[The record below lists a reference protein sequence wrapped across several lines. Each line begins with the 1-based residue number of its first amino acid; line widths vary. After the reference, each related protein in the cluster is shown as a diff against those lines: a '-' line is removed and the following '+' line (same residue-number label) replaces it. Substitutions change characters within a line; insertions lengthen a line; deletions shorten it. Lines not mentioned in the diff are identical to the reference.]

1 MPQPIFSARY
11 FIFPLLAV
19 FFALGV
25 YEMMPSLT
33 PATAE
38 EAFDEVADESTE
50 VVTVGQTGM
59 PASNARVRPI
69 LVKHRNQFV
78 VVCVAGCKGQ
88 ASPVQFR
95 PSPCASA
102 LVYSFRQHSLV
113 ERWLRA
119 TTSSVLRVATRR
131 RGRSIVDTRNPEAGW
146 R

>member
-11 FIFPLLAV
+11 FILALLSV

-38 EAFDEVADESTE
+38 EAFDEVPDGSTD
-50 VVTVGQTGM
+50 VVGVGQTGM

-69 LVKHRNQFV
+69 LAKHRNQFV

-88 ASPVQFR
+88 ASPVQVLPKPVR
-95 PSPCASA
+95 KRTGL
-102 LVYSFRQHSLV
+102 LVPAAFFGGTVAESNDVICLAGCDKKAGQVVQRMGG
-113 ERWLRA
+113 LR
-119 TTSSVLRVATRR
+119 
-131 RGRSIVDTRNPEAGW
+131 NK
-146 R
+146 

>member
-1 MPQPIFSARY
+1 MPQPIFSARF
-11 FIFPLLAV
+11 FILALLAV

-38 EAFDEVADESTE
+38 EAFDESTE

-88 ASPVQFR
+88 ASPVQFLPKPVR
-95 PSPCASA
+95 KRTGLFVPAAFFGGTVAESNDVICLAGCDKKA
-102 LVYSFRQHSLV
+102 GQVVQRMGG
-113 ERWLRA
+113 LRKK
-119 TTSSVLRVATRR
+119 
-131 RGRSIVDTRNPEAGW
+131 
-146 R
+146 

>member
-11 FIFPLLAV
+11 FIFALLAV

-38 EAFDEVADESTE
+38 EAFDEVPDGSME
-50 VVTVGQTGM
+50 VGGVGQTGM

-69 LVKHRNQFV
+69 LAKHRNQFV

-88 ASPVQFR
+88 ASPVQFLPKPVR
-95 PSPCASA
+95 KRSGLFVPAAFFGGTVAESNDVICLAGCDKKA
-102 LVYSFRQHSLV
+102 GQVVQRMGG
-113 ERWLRA
+113 LR
-119 TTSSVLRVATRR
+119 
-131 RGRSIVDTRNPEAGW
+131 NK
-146 R
+146 

>member
-38 EAFDEVADESTE
+38 EAFGEVPDGSME
-50 VVTVGQTGM
+50 VGGVGQTGM

-69 LVKHRNQFV
+69 LAKHRNQFV

-88 ASPVQFR
+88 ASPVQVLPKPVR
-95 PSPCASA
+95 KRTGL
-102 LVYSFRQHSLV
+102 LVPAAFFGGTVAESNDVICLAGCDKKAGQVVQRMGG
-113 ERWLRA
+113 LR
-119 TTSSVLRVATRR
+119 
-131 RGRSIVDTRNPEAGW
+131 NK
-146 R
+146 

>member
-38 EAFDEVADESTE
+38 EAFDEVPDGRTD
-50 VVTVGQTGM
+50 VVTIGQTGM
-59 PASNARVRPI
+59 PPSNARVRPI

-88 ASPVQFR
+88 D
-95 PSPCASA
+95 
-102 LVYSFRQHSLV
+102 SLV
-113 ERWLRA
+113 QVLPKPVRKRTGLFVPAAFFGETVAESNDVICLAGCDKKAGQVVQRMQGLRKK
-119 TTSSVLRVATRR
+119 
-131 RGRSIVDTRNPEAGW
+131 
-146 R
+146 

>member
-11 FIFPLLAV
+11 FIFPLLAA

-38 EAFDEVADESTE
+38 EAFDEVPDGSME
-50 VVTVGQTGM
+50 VGGVGQTGM

-69 LVKHRNQFV
+69 LAKHRNQFV

-88 ASPVQFR
+88 ASPVQFLPKPVR
-95 PSPCASA
+95 KRTGLFVPAAFFGGTVAESNDVICLAGCDKKA
-102 LVYSFRQHSLV
+102 GQVVQRTGG
-113 ERWLRA
+113 LR
-119 TTSSVLRVATRR
+119 
-131 RGRSIVDTRNPEAGW
+131 NK
-146 R
+146 